1 MKSVVL
7 STTEAEY
14 MALSEVVKELKLSV
28 KAAMWALAAEPGALL
43 ASQSLGWG
51 RVHIPVPLLWLMHQ

>member
-28 KAAMWALAAEPGALL
+28 KSGNV
-43 ASQSLGWG
+43 GFG
-51 RVHIPVPLLWLMHQ
+51 C